1 MPSEID
7 DAYLDQLL
15 ARAGLV
21 ATEEQR
27 AGLKLQAAR
36 VAAMAASVRT
46 PRSPLAELAH
56 KFSFN
61 VEDLG

>member
-7 DAYLDQLL
+7 DAYLNQLL
-15 ARAGLV
+15 ARGGLV

-36 VAAMAASVRT
+36 VATMAASVRT
-46 PRSPLAELAH
+46 PRGPLAELAH
-56 KFSFN
+56 SFGFN
-61 VEDLG
+61 AEDLG